1 MLHKKESNLSLSDF
15 RARLQNNIEKGSLKV
30 KLSTFRIF
38 PIFGG
43 VKPFYGL
50 FDDESFRLTINSAT
64 SPTIFI
70 VRGNYKNIDNRVN
83 VNYIVEENSKFQ
95 LLWTKF
101 SPVVFL
107 ILINV
112 FFLFFG
118 RGLRRATTIVSLFL
132 LIVIFYS
139 RWKEERK
146 RKKLERNFIRIFEI
160 R

>member
-1 MLHKKESNLSLSDF
+1 MPNKKESNLSLSDF
-15 RARLQNNIEKGSLKV
+15 HIRLQNNIEIGSLKV
-30 KLSTFRIF
+30 NLSHFRLF

-50 FDDESFRLTINSAT
+50 FDDKSFRLTINSAT

-83 VNYIVEENSKFQ
+83 VNYVVEENSKFQ

-101 SPVVFL
+101 SPVFFL
-107 ILINV
+107 IFINI

-146 RKKLERNFIRIFEI
+146 RKKLEQKFIRIFEI
-160 R
+160 E

>member
-1 MLHKKESNLSLSDF
+1 MESNLSLSEF
-15 RARLQNNIEKGSLKV
+15 RARLQNNTEIGSLRV
-30 KLSTFRIF
+30 NVSHFRLF
-38 PIFGG
+38 PRFGG

-50 FDDESFRLTINSAT
+50 FDDKSFRLTINSPT

-95 LLWTKF
+95 LLWTRF

-107 ILINV
+107 IAINI

-132 LIVIFYS
+132 LIIIFYS

-146 RKKLERNFIRIFEI
+146 RKKLEQKFIRIFEI
-160 R
+160 RKF